1 MRIVF
6 LDQNHWVSLARAA
19 REPEAYPAEYDV
31 LTRLGRA
38 VEAGETI
45 VPLSA
50 THLHETYKIGDPR
63 RRHDMAYTQATLSGG
78 QVLCCRA
85 ALLHAQVTDVLRDA
99 HGLPPI
105 QRPERW
111 FLSNVFIEAS
121 VELDH
126 PSLDGKPSPKLLAAM
141 RRHPAEFLYDYLMSA
156 DETTR
161 LTAVSMFSAG
171 IAELR
176 QRIEDRRDR
185 WREQSLAIRRRAYGA
200 TLIIDDMDR
209 LVQIARKA
217 GVEIAQVT
225 DLGPALCKRLV
236 RDVPL
241 YNVERELSV
250 RLEAVAGERLPGH
263 AGLLRRRHL
272 RRCCRWRK
280 SVRQSGA
287 AGAPRRNLQN
297 PVGNAARRP
306 GLAIYLGQLASR
318 KHRVAH
324 ERTFPTEAMSHH
336 RALLT

>member
-250 RLEAVAGERLPGH
+250 RLEAQDRPLQENDFRDMQAYCAAVTYADAVVGENLFVNLARQARLDETYKT
-263 AGLLRRRHL
+263 LLATRL
-272 RRCCRWRK
+272 DDPAWL
-280 SVRQSGA
+280 STLANS
-287 AGAPRRNLQN
+287 
-297 PVGNAARRP
+297 PVGSTGSPTNGP
-306 GLAIYLGQLASR
+306 SQR
-318 KHRVAH
+318 KR
-324 ERTFPTEAMSHH
+324 
-336 RALLT
+336 